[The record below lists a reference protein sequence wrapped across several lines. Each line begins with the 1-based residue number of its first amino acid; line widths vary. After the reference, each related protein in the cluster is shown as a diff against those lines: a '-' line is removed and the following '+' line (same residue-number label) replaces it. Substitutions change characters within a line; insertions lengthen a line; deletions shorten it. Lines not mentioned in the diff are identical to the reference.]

1 MPDPYAGL
9 LKKSPYYMK
18 SDLAARVVAVLDT
31 KLDNRGLSL
40 ITQASRAIPA
50 GQIHELVATEEESAA
65 PGKTVNQA
73 VYMAF
78 VEFLTGGVVL
88 SGDSVL
94 LGEKEI
100 GKLAGFDET
109 HFPNHLN
116 IIVKCPR
123 AFTGRE
129 LQLRPGDVIRF
140 KFNPSAE
147 T

>member
-1 MPDPYAGL
+1 MIEPYAGL
-9 LKKSPYYMK
+9 LKKSPYHAK
-18 SDLAARVVAVLDT
+18 ADLVARVVAVLDAR
-31 KLDNRGLSL
+31 LENRGLSL

-50 GQIHELVATEEESAA
+50 GQIHELVATEEQAAA
-65 PGKTVNQA
+65 PGKTVDQA
-73 VYMAF
+73 IYMAF
-78 VEFLTGGVVL
+78 VEFLTGGVIL

-94 LGEKEI
+94 IDGKEI

-116 IIVKCPR
+116 VLVKCQK

-129 LQLRPGDVIRF
+129 LGLKPGDVVQF
-140 KFNPSAE
+140 KFNPAE